1 MKTDKQ
7 NLLLLFGTLLIG
19 FSFLIP
25 NEFNRMMKVHL
36 FEMLINNGIGFLSI
50 YAFMLIPLIYALL
63 YFKKIDIAL
72 WISFVLLVFQLFSV
86 GFMYLL
92 AMKWYEYLINA
103 LGVTVVILTFNR
115 FNRTRFQNNIIV
127 LTLSILYILG
137 LILFVFI
144 GYNLDCEYS
153 IILYAIA
160 GYILHQLIKSLP
172 FKRIKMFVFLFYLIS
187 LLLLTLNYNCNIE
200 FVYDMGIV
208 NWSIKNLTSRC
219 SSFYCWGIGAIM
231 INYAM
236 ILKYQ
241 KTTLLNK

>member
-36 FEMLINNGIGFLSI
+36 FEMMINNAIGFLSI
-50 YAFMLIPLIYALL
+50 YAFILIPLIYALL
-63 YFKKIDIAL
+63 YFKKIDTAL

-86 GFMYLL
+86 GFRYLL

-103 LGVTVVILTFNR
+103 IGVSIVILAFNR
-115 FNRTRFQNNIIV
+115 FNRTRFQNNIIF
-127 LTLSILYILG
+127 LTLSILYVLG
-137 LILFVFI
+137 LILFVII
-144 GYNLDCEYS
+144 GTNFDNGYS
-153 IILYAIA
+153 ILLYAIV
-160 GYILHQLIKSLP
+160 GYILHQLIKFLAY
-172 FKRIKMFVFLFYLIS
+172 KRIKMFVFLFYLIS
-187 LLLLTLNYNCNIE
+187 LLLLTLNFNCNIE
-200 FVYDMGIV
+200 FVSDMGIV

>member
-25 NEFNRMMKVHL
+25 NEFNRMMKVYL
-36 FEMLINNGIGFLSI
+36 FEMLINNAIGFLSI
-50 YAFMLIPLIYALL
+50 YAFMLIPLIYVLL
-63 YFKKIDIAL
+63 YFKKIEIAL

-86 GFMYLL
+86 GFMCLL
-92 AMKWYEYLINA
+92 AMKWYEYLTNA
-103 LGVTVVILTFNR
+103 IGVTVVILAFNR

-127 LTLSILYILG
+127 LTLSILYVLGSIL
-137 LILFVFI
+137 I
-144 GYNLDCEYS
+144 GYIGYTFDNEHS

-172 FKRIKMFVFLFYLIS
+172 YKRIKMFVFLFYLIS
-187 LLLLTLNYNCNIE
+187 LLLLTLNFNCNIE

-241 KTTLLNK
+241 KTNLLNK